1 MRSLCVFSLVLGLT
15 GAVALIPAHA
25 GGQAPKPAPAK
36 PAPAKPASPAK
47 TAPAGAVRTIDIVGT
62 DDMKYDLTT
71 ITAKRGEQLRVR
83 LISKGTLPKI
93 AMAHNF
99 VLLKLGANQI
109 KFSEAA
115 AQARATDFIP
125 PDMKAQVIANT
136 ALAGPGE
143 TVEVTFKVPAA
154 AGKYPYMCTF
164 PGHFAAGMRGTL
176 VVK

>member
-1 MRSLCVFSLVLGLT
+1 MRSLCIFTLALGFA
-15 GAVALIPAHA
+15 GAVTLMPVSA
-25 GGQAPKPAPAK
+25 GQETKTPAK
-36 PAPAKPASPAK
+36 PAGAAK
-47 TAPAGAVRTIDIVGT
+47 TAPAGAVRTVEIVGT
-62 DDMKYDLTT
+62 DDMKFNLAN
-71 ITAKRGEQLRVR
+71 IAAKRGEQLRVR

-99 VLLKLGANQI
+99 VLLQAKASPV
-109 KFSEAA
+109 KFAEAA

-125 PDMKAQVIANT
+125 PDMKGQVIAAT

-154 AGKYPYMCTF
+154 AGKYPYLCTF